1 MQGKQKQARQLNC
14 WKQIDSYLYQ
24 FNSKRLSQWVRIV
37 WCVLVKIVSI
47 VIVLL
52 MFRIAS
58 VEYMRDN
65 IVMLDLFYNKM
76 SFEKITEEPAIDE
89 LSLICKLISQLW
101 IGLVVSARY
110 SLCKVFSHGYS
121 FNVYI
126 ESPNPKKPRRP
137 YTTGLKPHQLKSP
150 TSKPQPPNHHIL
162 EKMRK
167 KYKE

>member
-1 MQGKQKQARQLNC
+1 MQGKQKIARQLN
-14 WKQIDSYLYQ
+14 WL
-24 FNSKRLSQWVRIV
+24 RIV

-101 IGLVVSARY
+101 IRSVVSARY
-110 SLCKVFSHGYS
+110 WLCKVFSHGYS
-121 FNVYI
+121 FMFIYREPQTQKSQKAPHHRLQTPSTEI
-126 ESPNPKKPRRP
+126 PTPKNPIQDPTPKP
-137 YTTGLKPHQLKSP
+137 
-150 TSKPQPPNHHIL
+150 KPQTTIYE
-162 EKMRK
+162 EKWEK
-167 KYKE
+167 NIKNNPGGK

>member
-1 MQGKQKQARQLNC
+1 M
-14 WKQIDSYLYQ
+14 
-24 FNSKRLSQWVRIV
+24 

-52 MFRIAS
+52 MFCVAS

-89 LSLICKLISQLW
+89 LSLICKLMSQLW

-126 ESPNPKKPRRP
+126 ESPNPKNPE
-137 YTTGLKPHQLKSP
+137 GP
-150 TSKPQPPNHHIL
+150 TPQASNPIN
-162 EKMRK
+162 
-167 KYKE
+167 